1 MAPSKR
7 DRPIKIKLIGLL
19 LVPLISLIVLWV
31 VTAGVTL
38 ADSLRMRTYKT
49 LWSTLRQP
57 ADALIVEIQR
67 ERLETARYLGAPT
80 AANRASMNAQRLR
93 TDAARNRVHKLATS
107 EESRSATTEEMRAD
121 VDTML
126 AGLKRIDEIRGEVDE
141 GFADRLRA
149 IETFGLVND
158 SIYQMHNSLAIIND
172 IPIYQQSRVM
182 ISLGYAKELLS
193 REQAIIAV
201 TATSRMTEEE
211 HKLFTQ
217 LVGHRRFLIDQALPE
232 LEESLRRMHVNLI
245 STPQYQRL
253 RIQEEQIVA
262 GDRLGPQERRAW
274 QTTSDEITNAFQ
286 RLQNEAGSVLAA
298 RAEPIADA
306 IVWRA
311 ALTGNLGLVAV
322 LASVLVSLWVGS
334 RLSREL
340 AHLRQAALELANVRL
355 PRVIERL
362 KKGED
367 VDVKTAAPPIQT
379 VGRTTEIQDVARA
392 FSTVQSTAVE
402 AAIGQARLQRGV
414 AQVFLNLARRNQTLL
429 HRQRT
434 QLHSMQ
440 RNTTDPEMLE
450 ELFRLDHLTTRMRR
464 HAENLII
471 LSGAPAGRAWRKPI
485 PMYDVVRGAA
495 AEVEDY
501 QRVNVLPMAEHALDG
516 SAVADVI
523 HLIAELIENATVFS
537 PPHTQVTVRGEL
549 VGTGFV
555 VEIEDRGLGMS
566 PEQMAELNERLANPP
581 EFDLA
586 DTDRMGLFVVAR
598 LAARRDIKVT
608 LRPSPY
614 GGTTAIVLIPSSLI
628 DLPKDSDLAR
638 LAAEEVTPEDIIYA
652 PIRQGERKPEDQP
665 GEEGS

>member
-232 LEESLRRMHVNLI
+232 LEES
-245 STPQYQRL
+245 
-253 RIQEEQIVA
+253 
-262 GDRLGPQERRAW
+262 
-274 QTTSDEITNAFQ
+274 
-286 RLQNEAGSVLAA
+286 
-298 RAEPIADA
+298 
-306 IVWRA
+306 
-311 ALTGNLGLVAV
+311 
-322 LASVLVSLWVGS
+322 
-334 RLSREL
+334 
-340 AHLRQAALELANVRL
+340 
-355 PRVIERL
+355 
-362 KKGED
+362 
-367 VDVKTAAPPIQT
+367 
-379 VGRTTEIQDVARA
+379 
-392 FSTVQSTAVE
+392 
-402 AAIGQARLQRGV
+402 
-414 AQVFLNLARRNQTLL
+414 
-429 HRQRT
+429 
-434 QLHSMQ
+434 
-440 RNTTDPEMLE
+440 
-450 ELFRLDHLTTRMRR
+450 
-464 HAENLII
+464 
-471 LSGAPAGRAWRKPI
+471 
-485 PMYDVVRGAA
+485 
-495 AEVEDY
+495 
-501 QRVNVLPMAEHALDG
+501 
-516 SAVADVI
+516 
-523 HLIAELIENATVFS
+523 
-537 PPHTQVTVRGEL
+537 
-549 VGTGFV
+549 
-555 VEIEDRGLGMS
+555 
-566 PEQMAELNERLANPP
+566 
-581 EFDLA
+581 
-586 DTDRMGLFVVAR
+586 
-598 LAARRDIKVT
+598 
-608 LRPSPY
+608 
-614 GGTTAIVLIPSSLI
+614 
-628 DLPKDSDLAR
+628 
-638 LAAEEVTPEDIIYA
+638 
-652 PIRQGERKPEDQP
+652 
-665 GEEGS
+665 